1 MKKSVI
7 IFGITILIYI
17 ILFGIFNFVSS
28 QFTQKDIPIAEEG
41 ILDLST
47 WDSIDG
53 GIISLDGEWE
63 FFPEQMLDADD
74 FKGNQELDLSS
85 MYVQVPAIWTTYN
98 NDDQSMSP
106 FGKAT
111 YRLKIKIDGGDQIFG
126 IKTSSIR
133 MSNRIFVNGDI
144 IGSSGD
150 PNAEKKYSPG
160 YTPYV
165 AYFTMEK
172 GMNEIIVQVANY
184 HFFAGG
190 GIVNPIYFGEQ
201 HHISQLRDKTLMHDW
216 VLSSVFIIMGLYFIG
231 LFSQRRE
238 DLFLLFFSIYCF
250 SYGVYGAAHGEKVWY
265 FLFPDTPYYI
275 MIRIQIFVVM
285 SASISLFLYISTAF
299 EEMISKRFVRIG
311 IAVGFILLLYTIFFP
326 FSLAFW
332 VHMLIILYTLSA
344 HMYATYIL
352 IAAASKKME
361 GSIYMI
367 FGAIA
372 MSGYAL
378 KYITAFL
385 TGTVWLSLF
394 PIEPFVLLLMF
405 SLLMSL
411 RFSNAFKKNEQ
422 LSLELLEVDKVKDEF
437 LAKTSHE
444 LKTPLHGIINISSF
458 LLDEKE
464 TKISTKQKENL
475 SLIHDTSMKLSNLV
489 NDLIDVTRLK
499 NGEFRL
505 QLTNVDLKVST
516 QIVFDVLTFEI
527 QGKQIQLI
535 NEIDESTLVMAD
547 ENRIR
552 QVLYNLIHNAIKHTQ
567 AGYITIS
574 SKLSDEK
581 IYFYVEDTGIGV
593 PEEKQEE
600 IFGYF
605 EQIDQLSALNGY
617 QSMGLGLYISQQLI
631 EKMNGEIWVDWSE
644 VGKGTR
650 IGFTLPRAEHLEHK
664 VEGRDFGP
672 LSTGNSTKIIT
683 SQHDLDIVRQ
693 YEQTILVVDDEPS
706 NIHLLLNILSKY
718 EYNVITAF
726 SGKEALRKLE
736 LFEQIDL
743 AILDVMMPEMSGIE
757 LCQKIRENHS
767 LLELPVLF
775 ATVKDLPEDIELGF
789 KAGAN
794 DYITKPFDSQTI
806 IARIQTLLSMK
817 TSMEDAFQNEMAF
830 LQAQI
835 KPHFLYNAISNII
848 AFCYTDGKKAAHLLN
863 MLSQYLRIIFNTD
876 HKTMVVPLDREMSL
890 IKAYVEIEKARFDRF
905 EFIYHV
911 DEGLEEEHIPSLC
924 IQPFVENAIRH
935 GLFQKD
941 GIGKV
946 TLSIHNHGEFI
957 RVVIE
962 DDGVG
967 ISEDVLHQFENGN
980 LKNSGIGMTNIK
992 KRLES
997 IKGSNIKI
1005 KSTLNKGTK
1014 VTIDLTKHLF
1024 LQSF

>member
-1 MKKSVI
+1 MRNYEKQIKVV
-7 IFGITILIYI
+7 GLT
-17 ILFGIFNFVSS
+17 V
-28 QFTQKDIPIAEEG
+28 
-41 ILDLST
+41 
-47 WDSIDG
+47 
-53 GIISLDGEWE
+53 ISLLCI
-63 FFPEQMLDADD
+63 FFFVMMNYATLSNSSAPVADN
-74 FKGNQELDLSS
+74 GVLDLSS
-85 MYVQVPAIWTTYN
+85 WNFEDGLVSLNGEWEYYEDKLLKPEDFAKDKFSLKEFEII
-98 NDDQSMSP
+98 P
-106 FGKAT
+106 KFPREFKREGHAT
-111 YRLKIKIDGGDQIFG
+111 YRLTIKLGDQFPRGGYGLKMEHVMTASKLFVDDQLQSQSGLPADNKEKHILGSAPHATYFQTDKNEMTIVIQVSKYNYLDRSFIEEIKFG
-126 IKTSSIR
+126 TQEDISRLEYVLFATDISIIVMLLVISLIHLSIYFIR
-133 MSNRIFVNGDI
+133 MKEKTYLYSGLFFLSVLFVYFCINEMSLISLFPFISTEMIYKLVYISVYSGVPLLILFVFEIIPHLFSNRIIRIMCIPFVF
-144 IGSSGD
+144 
-150 PNAEKKYSPG
+150 
-160 YTPYV
+160 YV
-165 AYFTMEK
+165 IA
-172 GMNEIIVQVANY
+172 IIVLPYSIYIHLDIVAKVYAMFIVFLVFYRLCWLFLKRKNDHLENFELLLLLGAMFTLLLEGLSFIFY
-184 HFFAGG
+184 QYFFMNISL
-190 GIVNPIYFGEQ
+190 IVFVIFMNIFLA
-201 HHISQLRDKTLMHDW
+201 LRYTNAFNNLEN
-216 VLSSVFIIMGLYFIG
+216 LSERLFIIN
-231 LFSQRRE
+231 
-238 DLFLLFFSIYCF
+238 
-250 SYGVYGAAHGEKVWY
+250 
-265 FLFPDTPYYI
+265 
-275 MIRIQIFVVM
+275 
-285 SASISLFLYISTAF
+285 
-299 EEMISKRFVRIG
+299 EM
-311 IAVGFILLLYTIFFP
+311 
-326 FSLAFW
+326 
-332 VHMLIILYTLSA
+332 
-344 HMYATYIL
+344 
-352 IAAASKKME
+352 
-361 GSIYMI
+361 
-367 FGAIA
+367 
-372 MSGYAL
+372 
-378 KYITAFL
+378 
-385 TGTVWLSLF
+385 
-394 PIEPFVLLLMF
+394 
-405 SLLMSL
+405 
-411 RFSNAFKKNEQ
+411 
-422 LSLELLEVDKVKDEF
+422 KDEF
-437 LAKTSHE
+437 LVKTSHE

-458 LLDEKE
+458 LLDEKDAGM
-464 TKISTKQKENL
+464 STKQKENL

-505 QLTNVDLKVST
+505 QLTKVDLKVST
-516 QIVFDVLTFEI
+516 QIVFDILTFEI

-535 NEIDESTLVMAD
+535 NEIDESTLVIAD

-574 SKLSDEK
+574 STLSDEK
-581 IYFYVEDTGIGV
+581 IYFYVEDTGIGL

-605 EQIDQLSALNGY
+605 EQLNHLSPQNGY
-617 QSMGLGLYISQQLI
+617 QSMGLGLYISRQLI

-650 IGFTLPRAEHLEHK
+650 LGFTLPRAEHLEHK

-693 YEQTILVVDDEPS
+693 YKQTILVVDDEPS

-757 LCQKIRENHS
+757 LCQKIRETHS
-767 LLELPVLF
+767 LLELPLLF

-817 TSMEDAFQNEMAF
+817 TSMEDAFQNKMAF

-924 IQPFVENAIRH
+924 IQPVVENAIRH

-941 GIGKV
+941 GIGQV

-997 IKGSNIKI
+997 IKGANIEVE
-1005 KSTLNKGTK
+1005 STLDKGTK
-1014 VTIDLTKHLF
+1014 VTIDLPKHKMDF
-1024 LQSF
+1024 E